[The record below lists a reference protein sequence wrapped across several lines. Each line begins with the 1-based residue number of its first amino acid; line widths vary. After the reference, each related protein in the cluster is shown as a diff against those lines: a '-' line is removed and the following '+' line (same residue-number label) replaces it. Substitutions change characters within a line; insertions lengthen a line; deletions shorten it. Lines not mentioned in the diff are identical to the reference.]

1 MFALFALTA
10 ALAPEIVAK
19 DVDYKDGDVTCQGYV
34 AYPANLKAS
43 TPAVMIVHQWMGLTD
58 YEKGRARQLA
68 ELGYVAFAC
77 DIYGKG
83 IRGGVNGAQPGE
95 LAGKYRNAD
104 RKLFRQRLLAGYHAM
119 LSQAHVDKSR
129 TAAIGYC
136 FGGTGVLE
144 LARAGAPTKGVISF
158 HGGLDSLH
166 PADAAKIKG
175 KVLVLHGADD
185 PFVPKKDIDAF
196 VAEMKG
202 HHVDFRMVSYPGAV
216 HAFTQKD
223 AGNDNSKGA
232 AYNAEADKKSWV
244 EMVGFFKTI
253 FKK

>member
-1 MFALFALTA
+1 MLGFLALTA
-10 ALAPEIVAK
+10 VLAPEIVAK

-34 AYPANLKAS
+34 AYPKDLKAG

-83 IRGGVNGAQPGE
+83 IRGGVNGAQPAQ
-95 LAGKYRNAD
+95 LAGTYRNAD
-104 RKLFRQRLLAGYHAM
+104 RKLFRQRLEAGYKAM
-119 LSQAHVDKSR
+119 LSQPHVDKSR

-144 LARAGAPTKGVISF
+144 LARDGAPVKGVVCF
-158 HGGLDSLH
+158 HGSLDSTNK
-166 PADAAKIKG
+166 ADGAKIKG
-175 KVLVLHGADD
+175 KVLILHGTADKSSSPEMIASMEEEFKAAQVD
-185 PFVPKKDIDAF
+185 YKLIWYKDALH
-196 VAEMKG
+196 G
-202 HHVDFRMVSYPGAV
+202 
-216 HAFTQKD
+216 FTQP
-223 AGNDNSKGA
+223 GR
-232 AYNAEADKKSWV
+232 AYQEEADKKSWA
-244 EMVGFFKTI
+244 EMMGLFGKI